1 MKVIEHLKLLDDAR
15 FLALYESLAKQG
27 FGPLDHEV
35 AASLRFRP
43 QAIRKLSM
51 EKRAKR
57 ARALLLAKNKAELC
71 YELFG
76 AYLLEKQRELI
87 TGFLDATGVKHDKG
101 MLASLGDNQ
110 PDPKKLAGAV
120 ADLDRKFDPQ
130 DVTLYLAM
138 CAQHWPELRELDALW
153 RERAGVPVSS

>member
-1 MKVIEHLKLLDDAR
+1 MKVIEHLRLLDDAR
-15 FLALYESLAKQG
+15 FLSMYEALSQQG
-27 FGPLDHEV
+27 FGPLDAQV
-35 AASLRFRP
+35 AAELRFRP
-43 QAIRKLSM
+43 QAIRKLPM

-57 ARALLLAKNKAELC
+57 ARALLLAKGKAELC
-71 YELFG
+71 YEFFG
-76 AYLLEKQRELI
+76 AYLLEKRRELV

-110 PDPKKLAGAV
+110 PDPKQIAGAV
-120 ADLDRKFDPQ
+120 AELDRRFDPQ

-138 CAQHWPELRELDALW
+138 CAQHWPELHELDALW